1 MLLVAIVIQLVAFAH
16 AGDVI
21 EGMITFEKNFFHSET
36 CHEDVCHP
44 FLIDFS
50 TDVLDHLQ

>member
-44 FLIDFS
+44 FLIDFL